1 MPCPKCEPRMRTSRC
16 PRQSR
21 DVRQTLS
28 SRGPQPEGSASAL
41 DSILRDCITC
51 GGIAK
56 KQQGWRIAAIPHAI
70 PTLPAVSPLPDLL
83 VTRLTDSPRP
93 AGASAAPVLPCTAR
107 CPDEV
112 PSYEVI
118 RAPVGEPMKNTPTR
132 TAFLRPDCLRS
143 CAKQECPI
151 PRPAGR
157 GICLPSARGP
167 HASPPLIAAA
177 ALLIV
182 AGSKTA
188 DRIADAGPSSLSPRR
203 SALEHAR

>member
-93 AGASAAPVLPCTAR
+93 AGASAAPVLPCTSR

-132 TAFLRPDCLRS
+132 TAFLMTGLLTLVCQTRVVPSRGPQAEGSACQ
-143 CAKQECPI
+143 AH
-151 PRPAGR
+151 AGR
-157 GICLPSARGP
+157 MPLRRS
-167 HASPPLIAAA
+167 SPP
-177 ALLIV
+177 
-182 AGSKTA
+182 
-188 DRIADAGPSSLSPRR
+188 PRC
-203 SALEHAR
+203 